1 MNVCILYHGILI
13 QEELFT
19 VDMQIKFDKI
29 GNFTGVQQGDKL
41 INVADWNK
49 QVKSKFEKK

>member
-1 MNVCILYHGILI
+1 
-13 QEELFT
+13 
-19 VDMQIKFDKI
+19 MQIKFDKI